1 MGIVPVVLV
10 FFWMEWSL
18 QSVFLLFWELLCL
31 RGVSLHNQA
40 TPLYQI
46 SLRLLSKTILR
57 RLRRNTNHS
66 MRKRC
71 RSPCLKIWT
80 FLCLISPGRKNF
92 WRKGQESFSLG
103 SQLAHG
109 VEPYFQTS
117 LMRWKRVRFLIFITT
132 ILKKSV
138 TKNPSEQTEK
148 SLLKRRLAQ
157 NISICS
163 RNLIV
168 CFQPMRDWRIRA
180 SKGCMCRLS
189 WCWRRGKSWDLT
201 STRSMS
207 KRILAF
213 RLLMSR
219 RRSLWNCSSR
229 RWRPLPHRP
238 ALLERLLVRK
248 NEKTERRKPSV
259 FFVGGKVMGEKFLE
273 KEKNLTPP
281 LLLPLI
287 LTPKFDARTGRWCK
301 NDPQIRVS
309 DRSMKQ
315 EWPPN

>member
-1 MGIVPVVLV
+1 M
-10 FFWMEWSL
+10 
-18 QSVFLLFWELLCL
+18 FLLFWELLCL
-31 RGVSLHNQA
+31 RGVSLHNQLN
-40 TPLYQI
+40 PPYQI
-46 SLRLLSKTILR
+46 SLRWLSKTILR

-132 ILKKSV
+132 ILEKSV

-148 SLLKRRLAQ
+148 LLLKRRPAQ